1 MKMADDASA
10 PTVTLRQ
17 QPFASA
23 EKLQAVVAETYRTLK
38 RCKADVQRSMALY
51 LANRD
56 TEFILFKPI
65 KVRGAPPLPAPAK
78 PFSST
83 CTPLRL
89 SLYPLNSKMKCCGI

>member
-1 MKMADDASA
+1 MIMKMADDASA

-38 RCKADVQRSMALY
+38 RCKVDVQRSMALY

-65 KVRGAPPLPAPAK
+65 KVRRAPPPPPPRNRGVGLA
-78 PFSST
+78 
-83 CTPLRL
+83 LW
-89 SLYPLNSKMKCCGI
+89 

>member
-1 MKMADDASA
+1 MIMKMADDASA

-23 EKLQAVVAETYRTLK
+23 EKLQTVVAETYRTLK
-38 RCKADVQRSMALY
+38 RCKVDVQRSMALY

-65 KVRGAPPLPAPAK
+65 KVRRAPPPPPPRNRGVGLA
-78 PFSST
+78 
-83 CTPLRL
+83 LW
-89 SLYPLNSKMKCCGI
+89 